1 MVSTPLNSGATSL
14 PEASAPSR
22 LGLTV
27 VGLLGIATWAV
38 SHSYLGIFH
47 DAGLYTLQAL
57 ARLDPDSLA
66 GDVFLRFGSQDG
78 FTIFSPIYAAATRW
92 LGVEFAAAT
101 LTLLLQWA
109 LLAAAWALARAVMPW
124 SMTIVGVAVLAAV
137 PGDYGPGRIF
147 TCIEP
152 FLTPRMAAEA
162 LVLGSLAAALWQRKA
177 LATLLGIAAVLIHPI
192 MAMAGACALAYLYLG
207 RPKPLFTGAVAIAG
221 LLALAMAAFVLPPG
235 EWGRFDAHWL
245 ALVQDRSPYLFMA
258 HWQLDDWSRA
268 AVTLAT
274 LGVGVRVLSIDRART
289 LSLIALATVLTGLA
303 LTVIGCDLLHL
314 VLLTQLQPW
323 RWQWLGTVV
332 AALLLPEIVRVLWQD
347 AAPERQANERRTTA
361 LLLISAWVFATDVYA
376 LFAAIAALAALAWLR
391 KLKPSEARWVLLGA
405 GGLAMVA
412 LAWRVASNLE
422 FTDAHYLDPSI
433 PLWLRRASSFTHDGS
448 VPIAAVALAFWLAPM
463 RRGRAALVVL
473 GGLAVAG
480 CVASFP
486 QTWNSWTRREF
497 PPQQVARFSGFR
509 ERIPP
514 GAEVFWPES
523 PVAVWV
529 LLHRPSYLSVIQ
541 TSGMVFSRRTALEL
555 ERRADALGAAINS
568 GSFMSWNA
576 GTALTLSPQ
585 QLMQTCATGEF
596 TFLVTSA
603 DLGVDPVAEVPA
615 TSGSTSRRIRLYRCP
630 AAPPVPAA
638 PQTLAA
644 AAT

>member
-1 MVSTPLNSGATSL
+1 MPSTSHNSCA
-14 PEASAPSR
+14 ASR
-22 LGLTV
+22 LGLAV
-27 VGLLGIATWAV
+27 IGLLGIASWAL

-57 ARLDPDSLA
+57 ARLHSDSLRD
-66 GDVFLRFGSQDG
+66 DVFLKYGSQDG
-78 FTIFSPIYAAATRW
+78 LTIFSPIYAAATRW
-92 LGVEFAAAT
+92 LGLEFAAAT

-109 LLAAAWALARAVMPW
+109 LLAAAWILARAVMPL
-124 SMTIVGVAVLAAV
+124 SMTILGVAVLIAV
-137 PGDYGPGRIF
+137 PGDYGPDRIF

-152 FLTPRMAAEA
+152 FLTPRMAGEA
-162 LVLGSLAAALWQRKA
+162 LVLGSLAAALWQGKA
-177 LATLLGIAAVLIHPI
+177 LAVLLAIAAVLIHPI
-192 MAMAGACALAYLYLG
+192 MAMAGACALTYLYLG

-221 LLALAMAAFVLPPG
+221 LIALALAAFFLPVG

-245 ALVQDRSPYLFMA
+245 ALVKDRSPYLFIV

-274 LGVGVRVLSIDRART
+274 LGVGLRVLSIDRART
-289 LSLIALATVLTGLA
+289 LSLIVLTTVLTGLA

-332 AALLLPEIVRVLWQD
+332 AALLLPEIVRVLWHNV
-347 AAPERQANERRTTA
+347 APERQTNERRTAA

-376 LFAAIAALAALAWLR
+376 LFAAVAALAVLAWLR
-391 KLKPSEARWVLLGA
+391 KLKPSEARWVFFGACGLGVIA
-405 GGLAMVA
+405 V
-412 LAWRVASNLE
+412 AWRVASNLE
-422 FTDAHYLDPSI
+422 FTDAHYLDPNI
-433 PLWLRRASSFTHDGS
+433 PLWLRRASSFTHDGT
-448 VPIAAVALAFWLAPM
+448 VPIAAVSLAFWLARL

-473 GGLAVAG
+473 GGLAGAG
-480 CVASFP
+480 CVVSFP
-486 QTWNSWTRREF
+486 QTWKSWTTREF

-529 LLHRPSYLSVIQ
+529 LLQRPSYLSVIQ

-555 ERRADALGAAINS
+555 ERRAASLGAAINP

-576 GTALTLSPQ
+576 GTAMTLSSQ

-596 TFLVTSA
+596 QFLVTGR
-603 DLGVDPVAEVPA
+603 DLGVAPLAEVPA
-615 TSGSTSRRIRLYRCP
+615 TSGSASQRIRLYRCP
-630 AAPPVPAA
+630 APAA